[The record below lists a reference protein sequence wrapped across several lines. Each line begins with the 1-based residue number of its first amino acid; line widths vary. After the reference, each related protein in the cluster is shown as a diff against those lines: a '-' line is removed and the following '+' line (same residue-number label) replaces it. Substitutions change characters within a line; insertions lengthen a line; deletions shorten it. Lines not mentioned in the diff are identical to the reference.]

1 MSWMVLNRKEV
12 FFQNFQSFLH
22 SAPYSKAHIAL
33 REGGYGLE
41 KVGKQRTVWWEAM
54 QLKN

>member
-12 FFQNFQSFLH
+12 FLKNSQSFLH

>member
-1 MSWMVLNRKEV
+1 MGRMALNSKEV
-12 FFQNFQSFLH
+12 FFQNSQSFLR
-22 SAPYSKAHIAL
+22 STPYSKAHVAL

-41 KVGKQRTVWWEAM
+41 KVGNQRTVWWEAM